1 VGVIN
6 PKSSQIV
13 NITLKTEILSTIRI
27 PLYVKVEGYHIPF
40 MVTLLATSIG
50 PIVSVNKTELEYNN
64 VEVLKDYVEK
74 LVIKNESKIPAE
86 YTAFTKN
93 KESVWKVVQRHGVLN
108 PDEEKELDVVC
119 NADEVQ
125 KFQDTLHIIINNG
138 VDLEVALRAKGTGS
152 TLFCKDNLNLIDF
165 GTEYTHQN
173 VTKEFFLENRGRKQM
188 KIQWVRN
195 VKNDR
200 KPASA
205 APAKEGAKK
214 EEGKATSEKK
224 SDKAS
229 NAGESNA
236 QGEKEE
242 ETKAIFSVIPDTI
255 VLNPKMGIMIQIK
268 ANSQINGKIVE
279 NWFCNVVSGGDR
291 KPKAAYNAFI
301 QGDFITPTLNFS
313 DPKLYFKYQWEKG
326 VPSMPISKNLEI
338 TNGGPLGTS
347 MNLLIDPPFSCAT
360 EKLALQPGQSDSILI
375 KFDPGMKQDRLS
387 DNISG
392 KLAIS
397 HVGHPQKDLVQLTGE
412 VCFPN
417 LNILPPNIDF
427 GCILNDTSKK
437 KYITLTNI
445 SEMSV
450 NYEWSFLEEE
460 MVSPLKDEKKG
471 SSKKS
476 KILPINEVF
485 DILPVSGMLMPGQT
499 ETVEFTFYSGHGL
512 LYNGVAVCSV
522 DGGPDYEVP
531 IVGESSFV
539 SYKLSTTELDYG
551 EIPYNESSS
560 KEFFIEN
567 IGKVPFQYNINL
579 TTVSR
584 PGIVDCHPMT
594 GKVAAGEKY
603 KVIVKFFPGIP
614 SNIDEMF
621 LVECAHFPA

>member
-1 VGVIN
+1 
-6 PKSSQIV
+6 
-13 NITLKTEILSTIRI
+13 
-27 PLYVKVEGYHIPF
+27 
-40 MVTLLATSIG
+40 
-50 PIVSVNKTELEYNN
+50 
-64 VEVLKDYVEK
+64 
-74 LVIKNESKIPAE
+74 
-86 YTAFTKN
+86 
-93 KESVWKVVQRHGVLN
+93 
-108 PDEEKELDVVC
+108 
-119 NADEVQ
+119 
-125 KFQDTLHIIINNG
+125 
-138 VDLEVALRAKGTGS
+138 
-152 TLFCKDNLNLIDF
+152 
-165 GTEYTHQN
+165 
-173 VTKEFFLENRGRKQM
+173 
-188 KIQWVRN
+188 
-195 VKNDR
+195 
-200 KPASA
+200 
-205 APAKEGAKK
+205 
-214 EEGKATSEKK
+214 
-224 SDKAS
+224 
-229 NAGESNA
+229 
-236 QGEKEE
+236 
-242 ETKAIFSVIPDTI
+242 
-255 VLNPKMGIMIQIK
+255 MGIMIQIK

-279 NWFCNVVSGGDR
+279 NWFCNVTSGGDR

-387 DNISG
+387 DNITG

-437 KYITLTNI
+437 KYITLTNV

-460 MVSPLKDEKKG
+460 MVSPLKDEKKN

-476 KILPINEVF
+476 KVLPINEVF

-567 IGKVPFQYNINL
+567 IGKVPFQFNVNL

>member
-1 VGVIN
+1 
-6 PKSSQIV
+6 
-13 NITLKTEILSTIRI
+13 
-27 PLYVKVEGYHIPF
+27 
-40 MVTLLATSIG
+40 
-50 PIVSVNKTELEYNN
+50 
-64 VEVLKDYVEK
+64 
-74 LVIKNESKIPAE
+74 
-86 YTAFTKN
+86 
-93 KESVWKVVQRHGVLN
+93 
-108 PDEEKELDVVC
+108 
-119 NADEVQ
+119 
-125 KFQDTLHIIINNG
+125 
-138 VDLEVALRAKGTGS
+138 
-152 TLFCKDNLNLIDF
+152 
-165 GTEYTHQN
+165 
-173 VTKEFFLENRGRKQM
+173 
-188 KIQWVRN
+188 
-195 VKNDR
+195 
-200 KPASA
+200 
-205 APAKEGAKK
+205 
-214 EEGKATSEKK
+214 
-224 SDKAS
+224 
-229 NAGESNA
+229 
-236 QGEKEE
+236 
-242 ETKAIFSVIPDTI
+242 
-255 VLNPKMGIMIQIK
+255 
-268 ANSQINGKIVE
+268 
-279 NWFCNVVSGGDR
+279 
-291 KPKAAYNAFI
+291 
-301 QGDFITPTLNFS
+301 
-313 DPKLYFKYQWEKG
+313 
-326 VPSMPISKNLEI
+326 
-338 TNGGPLGTS
+338 
-347 MNLLIDPPFSCAT
+347 
-360 EKLALQPGQSDSILI
+360 
-375 KFDPGMKQDRLS
+375 
-387 DNISG
+387 
-392 KLAIS
+392 
-397 HVGHPQKDLVQLTGE
+397 

-460 MVSPLKDEKKG
+460 MVSPLKDEKKN

-476 KILPINEVF
+476 KVLPINEVF

-567 IGKVPFQYNINL
+567 IGKVPFQFNVNL